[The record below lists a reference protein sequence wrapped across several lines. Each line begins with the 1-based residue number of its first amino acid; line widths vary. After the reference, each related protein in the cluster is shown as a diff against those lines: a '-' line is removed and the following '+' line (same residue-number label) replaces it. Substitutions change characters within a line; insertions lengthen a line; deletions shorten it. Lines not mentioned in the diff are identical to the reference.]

1 MWGECY
7 HEVAAAVHNRKGK
20 RIMAE
25 FGENLKRVREEKGIT
40 QQTLADQLY
49 VTRQT
54 VSRWEGGSRYP
65 DLMTAKKMAQYLEIS
80 LDDLLSDDDM
90 KLYAQK
96 SAILESPVAKRLQTI
111 VLTLAFMCSLVVSIT
126 YLSDQIIQDGLIRYS
141 YSETAKCVL
150 LTLVLGFAVY
160 TALFDKLTT
169 KTTLI
174 ITILYFGMAIVSGI
188 RALFMGITPWWL
200 IGALGLNVVLL
211 LVCIHYFGSKKVI
224 SPIPV
229 YILIAVYGLTGIVS
243 FFAGFATDIPIEIY
257 RDVFKTN
264 LFALL
269 QNQLVL
275 GLLAIMAHALN
286 RKRKLTEV

>member
-1 MWGECY
+1 
-7 HEVAAAVHNRKGK
+7 
-20 RIMAE
+20 MAE

-65 DLMTAKKMAQYLEIS
+65 DLMTAKKMAQYLEVT

-111 VLTLAFMCSLVVSIT
+111 ILTLAFMCSLVVSIT

-150 LTLVLGFAVY
+150 ITVILGFAVY
-160 TALFDKLTT
+160 AALFDKLTT
-169 KTTLI
+169 KITLI
-174 ITILYFGMAIVSGI
+174 IATLYFGMAILSGV
-188 RALFMGITPWWL
+188 RALFRGITPWWL
-200 IGALGLNVVLL
+200 IGALLLNVVLL
-211 LVCIHYFGSKKVI
+211 VVCVQFFGGKKKL
-224 SPIPV
+224 SSIPL
-229 YILIAVYGLTGIVS
+229 YILVAIYGLTGIIS
-243 FFAGFATDIPIEIY
+243 FFAGFATEIPTEVY

-269 QNQLVL
+269 QNLLVL
-275 GLLAIMAHALN
+275 GLLTVMAHALN
-286 RKRKLTEV
+286 RKRKLSEA

>member
-1 MWGECY
+1 
-7 HEVAAAVHNRKGK
+7 
-20 RIMAE
+20 MAE

-160 TALFDKLTT
+160 AALFDKLTT
-169 KTTLI
+169 KATLI
-174 ITILYFGMAIVSGI
+174 ITILYFGMAILSGI

-269 QNQLVL
+269 QNLLVL

>member
-1 MWGECY
+1 
-7 HEVAAAVHNRKGK
+7 
-20 RIMAE
+20 MAE

-65 DLMTAKKMAQYLEIS
+65 DLMTAKKMAQYLEVS

-111 VLTLAFMCSLVVSIT
+111 ILTLAFMCSLVVSIT
-126 YLSDQIIQDGLIRYS
+126 YLSDQIIQDGLIRHS
-141 YSETAKCVL
+141 YSETFKCVV
-150 LTLVLGFAVY
+150 LTVVLGFAVY
-160 TALFDKLTT
+160 AALFDKLTS
-169 KTTLI
+169 KATLI
-174 ITILYFGMAIVSGI
+174 ISTLYFGMAIVSGI

-200 IGALGLNVVLL
+200 IGALGLNVVA
-211 LVCIHYFGSKKVI
+211 LVVCVWFFGTNKRV

-229 YILIAVYGLTGIVS
+229 YVLIAVYGLIGIIS
-243 FFAGFATDIPIEIY
+243 FFVGFAAEIPTEIY

-269 QNQLVL
+269 QNLLVL
-275 GLLAIMAHALN
+275 GLLAVMAHALN
-286 RKRKLTEV
+286 RKRKLTNA

>member
-65 DLMTAKKMAQYLEIS
+65 DLMTAKKMAQYLEVS

-111 VLTLAFMCSLVVSIT
+111 ILTLAFMCSLVVSIT

-141 YSETAKCVL
+141 YSETFKCVV
-150 LTLVLGFAVY
+150 LTIVLGFAVY
-160 TALFDKLTT
+160 AALFDKLTS
-169 KTTLI
+169 KVTLI
-174 ITILYFGMAIVSGI
+174 IATLYFGMAVVSGI
-188 RALFMGITPWWL
+188 RVLFMEIAPWWL
-200 IGALGLNVVLL
+200 IGALGLNVVA
-211 LVCIHYFGSKKVI
+211 LVVCVCFFGTNKRL

-229 YILIAVYGLTGIVS
+229 YVLVVVYGVIGIIS
-243 FFAGFATDIPIEIY
+243 FFAGFAAEVPTEVY

-269 QNQLVL
+269 QNLLVL
-275 GLLAIMAHALN
+275 GLLVVMAHALN
-286 RKRKLTEV
+286 RKRKLSEA

>member
-1 MWGECY
+1 
-7 HEVAAAVHNRKGK
+7 
-20 RIMAE
+20 MAE

-65 DLMTAKKMAQYLEIS
+65 DLMTAKKMAQYLAVS

-96 SAILESPVAKRLQTI
+96 SAIFESPVAKRFQTI

-141 YSETAKCVL
+141 YSETFKCVL
-150 LTLVLGFAVY
+150 LTIVLGFAVY
-160 TALFDKLTT
+160 AALFDRMTI

-174 ITILYFGMAIVSGI
+174 ISMLYFGMAIVSGI
-188 RALFMGITPWWL
+188 RAWFMGITPWWIL
-200 IGALGLNVVLL
+200 GALLLNVVLL
-211 LVCIHYFGSKKVI
+211 VVCVRFFASKKNL

-229 YILIAVYGLTGIVS
+229 YILLAVYGLTGIVS
-243 FFAGFATDIPIEIY
+243 FFAGFTAEIPSEIY

-264 LFALL
+264 LFSLL
-269 QNQLVL
+269 QNWLVL
-275 GLLAIMAHALN
+275 GLLAVMTYALN
-286 RKRKLTEV
+286 RKRKLLL